1 MEQKSLFQIYRTEA
15 QRSRIILENVVRML
29 GNRIYVRDGK
39 KYPLLNP
46 EEALKSLE
54 DKGDHVYIIPADNGT
69 KYALKI
75 VFQKITTISKQSI
88 IAEFLENYAGYQR
101 IIVASDYTNKIAEYI
116 LKRQTQLF
124 REFSFLQDII
134 SYRDQPRFELL
145 SPEEMEQVRREYQL
159 NEYTFEKM
167 LRSDPVAKYFALKK
181 GDLIRIIRPSP
192 TAGESIAYRIVL

>member
-1 MEQKSLFQIYRTEA
+1 M
-15 QRSRIILENVVRML
+15 
-29 GNRIYVRDGK
+29 
-39 KYPLLNP
+39 
-46 EEALKSLE
+46 E

>member
-15 QRSRIILENVVRML
+15 QRSRIILENVARML